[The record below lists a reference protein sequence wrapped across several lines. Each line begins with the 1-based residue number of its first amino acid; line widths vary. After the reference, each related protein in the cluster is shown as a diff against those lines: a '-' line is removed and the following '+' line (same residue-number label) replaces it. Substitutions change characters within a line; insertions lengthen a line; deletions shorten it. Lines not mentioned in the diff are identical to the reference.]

1 VSAPAPGAAPARPPR
16 LPALLA
22 AALLAATLVGVPV
35 QIYRAAALDFA
46 SASRDLLLAVF
57 AAGLVAF
64 AVLAL
69 VFLLAPA
76 GLRRSAGPLLVAVA
90 AYAWARSGFFPGPSV
105 NLDGTAVTADLST
118 GWAGLLV
125 PVAAGAL
132 LGALAV
138 RRPRDAA
145 SVLAVLLAGSIV
157 QSLAT
162 AASAW
167 GSKAPT
173 PGSAAA
179 SSLFEWSRRGNVL
192 VLVLD
197 AFQSD
202 VFEDVLQAEPRLRD
216 DLDGFRY
223 YRLAS
228 STAPTTYL
236 SVPTIHGGFGYRPGQ
251 SVLDFYDE
259 AIVEG
264 SVLNRLARAG
274 YRTSYSSIIGK
285 CPRSVD
291 DCTATVQLA
300 RTRVELLAT
309 EAAKLVDLGLY
320 RVLPD
325 APRQAVLRQG
335 RGPIA
340 VLTGW
345 TPLLDDAF
353 VQLAALE
360 RLRFAST
367 VTDSAPT
374 AKMVHTTLTHPPGM
388 LRADCSTGE
397 RRFDR
402 EAVRLQSQCAMRQV
416 VGLFQRLRSGGAYD
430 VTTIVILADHGY
442 TFESTRAVGSKD
454 PKFRRMVGS
463 FNPTVLVK
471 PAGARGPLTTSD
483 APIEIPDLPR
493 ALCGERECQ
502 PADVLRRLD
511 EVDARRR
518 RGIFW
523 YTWNNSYWGM
533 PQIPGLARY
542 WIEGDLFRVDS
553 WSRESASYEPGDPIE
568 FRRGGNLGA
577 YVGFGWARREA
588 TETAMADPQA
598 TVWLR
603 GRFDPS
609 REHLLVIEARPV
621 GDLEP
626 GSPAKVAVSVNG
638 IEVGQIAA
646 LGAGARFE
654 TYRFAVPASVLS
666 RSPDTLI
673 RFSAQAPGAAP
684 GRETARLS
692 LRSLELRP
700 QTPPLR

>member
-1 VSAPAPGAAPARPPR
+1 VSASAARAPVPPR
-16 LPALLA
+16 LPGLLA

-46 SASRDLLLAVF
+46 SASRDLLLVVF
-57 AAGLVAF
+57 AAGLLAF

-69 VFLLAPA
+69 VFLLLPA
-76 GLRRSAGPLLVAVA
+76 RVRRGAGPLLIAVAV
-90 AYAWARSGFFPGPSV
+90 YAWTRSGFFPGPSV
-105 NLDGTAVTADLST
+105 NLDGTAIAADLST
-118 GWAGLLV
+118 GGAGLLV

-132 LGALAV
+132 LAGLAARV
-138 RRPRDAA
+138 PRAA
-145 SVLAVLLAGSIV
+145 ATVLAVLLAGSLA
-157 QSLAT
+157 QSVAT

-167 GSKAPT
+167 RSKPPT
-173 PGSAAA
+173 PRRAA
-179 SSLFEWSRRGNVL
+179 SSLFEWSRKGNVL

-197 AFQSD
+197 AFGSD
-202 VFEDVLQAEPRLRD
+202 LFEDVLRAEPGLRGE
-216 DLDGFRY
+216 LDGFRY
-223 YRLAS
+223 YRMAS

-236 SVPTIHGGFGYRPGQ
+236 SLPTIHGGFAYRPGQ
-251 SVLDFYDE
+251 SVLDFYHE

-264 SVLNRLARAG
+264 SFLNHLAKAG
-274 YRTSYSSIIGK
+274 YRTSYSFVIAG
-285 CPRSVD
+285 CPRAVG

-300 RTRVELLAT
+300 RTRLEVLAT

-325 APRQAVLRQG
+325 APRQAVLRHG
-335 RGPIA
+335 LGPIA

-345 TPLLDDAF
+345 TPMLEGAF
-353 VQLAALE
+353 AQLAALE
-360 RLRFAST
+360 RLRSAST

-388 LRADCSTGE
+388 LRADCSVGE
-397 RRFDR
+397 WRSFGR
-402 EAVRLQSQCAMRQV
+402 EAVRLQSQCALRQV
-416 VGLFQRLRSGGAYD
+416 VGLFRRLRSGGAYD

-442 TFESTRAVGSKD
+442 TFESTRAMGSKD

-483 APIEIPDLPR
+483 APIELPDLPR
-493 ALCGERECQ
+493 ALCGERGCR

-523 YTWNNSYWGM
+523 YTWNNRFWGAA
-533 PQIPGLARY
+533 QIPGLARY
-542 WIEGDLFRVDS
+542 WIDGDLSRVES
-553 WSRESASYEPGDPIE
+553 WSREGVPYEPGDPIE
-568 FRRGGNLGA
+568 FRRGGNLGK
-577 YVGFGWARREA
+577 YVGFGWARREP

-603 GRFDPS
+603 GKFEPS
-609 REHLLVIEARPV
+609 REYLLVIEARPV
-621 GDLEP
+621 GELEP
-626 GSPAKVAVSVNG
+626 GSPAEVAVSVNG
-638 IEVGQIAA
+638 VEVGQVA
-646 LGAGARFE
+646 LGVGAGFE
-654 TYRFAVPASVLS
+654 TYRFPVPASVLS
-666 RSPDTLI
+666 RSADTLI
-673 RFSAQAPGAAP
+673 RFSAQAPGGVP

-700 QTPPLR
+700 

>member
-1 VSAPAPGAAPARPPR
+1 VSASAARAPVPPR
-16 LPALLA
+16 LPGLLA

-46 SASRDLLLAVF
+46 SASRDLLLVVF
-57 AAGLVAF
+57 AAGLLAF
-64 AVLAL
+64 AVPAL
-69 VFLLAPA
+69 VFLLLPA
-76 GLRRSAGPLLVAVA
+76 RVRRGAGPLLIAVAV
-90 AYAWARSGFFPGPSV
+90 YAWTRSGFFPGPSV
-105 NLDGTAVTADLST
+105 NLDGTAIAADLST
-118 GWAGLLV
+118 GGAGLLV

-132 LGALAV
+132 LAGLAARV
-138 RRPRDAA
+138 PRAA
-145 SVLAVLLAGSIV
+145 ATVLAVLVAGSLA
-157 QSLAT
+157 QSVAT

-167 GSKAPT
+167 SAKPPAPRR
-173 PGSAAA
+173 AA
-179 SSLFEWSRRGNVL
+179 SSLFEWSRKGNVL

-197 AFQSD
+197 AFGSD
-202 VFEDVLQAEPRLRD
+202 LFEDVLRAEPALRD
-216 DLDGFRY
+216 ELDGFRY
-223 YRLAS
+223 YRMAT

-236 SVPTIHGGFGYRPGQ
+236 SLPTIHGGFAYRPGQ
-251 SVLDFYDE
+251 SIRDFYDE
-259 AIVEG
+259 AIVDG
-264 SVLNRLARAG
+264 SFLNRLAKAG
-274 YRTSYSSIIGK
+274 YRTSYSFVIAG
-285 CPRSVD
+285 CPRSVG

-300 RTRVELLAT
+300 RTRLEVLAT

-325 APRQAVLRQG
+325 APRQAVLRHG

-345 TPLLDDAF
+345 TPMLDDAF

-360 RLRFAST
+360 RLRSAST

-388 LRADCSTGE
+388 LRADCSVGE
-397 RRFDR
+397 WRSFGR
-402 EAVRLQSQCAMRQV
+402 EAVRLQSQCALRQV
-416 VGLFQRLRSGGAYD
+416 VGLFRRLRSGGAYD

-442 TFESTRAVGSKD
+442 TFESTRATDSRD

-483 APIEIPDLPR
+483 APIELPDLPR
-493 ALCGERECQ
+493 ALCGERGCR

-523 YTWNNSYWGM
+523 YTWNNRFWGAA
-533 PQIPGLARY
+533 QIPGLARY
-542 WIEGDLFRVDS
+542 WIDGDLSRVES
-553 WSRESASYEPGDPIE
+553 WSREGVPYEPGDPIE
-568 FRRGGNLGA
+568 FRRGGNLGK
-577 YVGFGWARREA
+577 YVGFGWARREP

-603 GRFDPS
+603 GKFEPS
-609 REHLLVIEARPV
+609 REYLLVIEARPV
-621 GDLEP
+621 GGLEP
-626 GSPAKVAVSVNG
+626 GSPAEVAVSVNG
-638 IEVGQIAA
+638 VEVGQVA
-646 LGAGARFE
+646 LGAGAGFE
-654 TYRFAVPASVLS
+654 TYRFPVPASVLS
-666 RSPDTLI
+666 RSADTLI
-673 RFSAQAPGAAP
+673 RFSARAPGGVP
-684 GRETARLS
+684 GRGTARLS

-700 QTPPLR
+700 

>member
-1 VSAPAPGAAPARPPR
+1 VSASAVSASAAPAPVRPPR
-16 LPALLA
+16 LPGLLA
-22 AALLAATLVGVPV
+22 AGLLAATLVGVPV
-35 QIYRAAALDFA
+35 QIYGAAALDFA
-46 SASRDLLLAVF
+46 SASRDLLLVVF
-57 AAGLVAF
+57 AAGLLAF
-64 AVLAL
+64 VVLAL
-69 VFLLAPA
+69 VFLLLPA
-76 GLRRSAGPLLVAVA
+76 RVRRSAGPLLIAVAV
-90 AYAWARSGFFPGPSV
+90 YAWTRSGFFPGPSV
-105 NLDGTAVTADLST
+105 NLDGTAIAADLST

-125 PVAAGAL
+125 PIAAGAL
-132 LGALAV
+132 LAGLAARV
-138 RRPRDAA
+138 PRAA
-145 SVLAVLLAGSIV
+145 ATVLAVLLAGSLV
-157 QSLAT
+157 QSVAT

-167 GSKAPT
+167 GSRPPT
-173 PGSAAA
+173 PRSAK
-179 SSLFEWSRRGNVL
+179 SSLFEWSRKGNVL

-197 AFQSD
+197 AFGSD
-202 VFEDVLQAEPRLRD
+202 LFEDVLRAEPGLHD
-216 DLDGFRY
+216 ELDGFRY
-223 YRLAS
+223 YRMAS

-236 SVPTIHGGFGYRPGQ
+236 SVPTIHGGFAYRPGQ
-251 SVLDFYDE
+251 SIRDFYDE

-264 SVLNRLARAG
+264 SFLNRLAKAG
-274 YRTSYSSIIGK
+274 YRTSYSSVLGG
-285 CPRSVD
+285 CPRAVG
-291 DCTATVQLA
+291 DCTATAQVA
-300 RTRVELLAT
+300 RTRVEVLAM
-309 EAAKLVDLGLY
+309 EAVKLVDLGLY

-325 APRQAVLRQG
+325 APRQAVLRHG

-345 TPLLDDAF
+345 TPMLDDAF
-353 VQLAALE
+353 VQLAALQ
-360 RLRFAST
+360 RLRSAST

-388 LRADCSTGE
+388 LRADCSVGE
-397 RRFDR
+397 RRFAR
-402 EAVRLQSQCAMRQV
+402 EAVRLQSQCALRQV

-442 TFESTRAVGSKD
+442 TFESTRAMGSKD

-502 PADVLRRLD
+502 PANVLLRLD

-523 YTWNNSYWGM
+523 YTWNNRYWGAAR
-533 PQIPGLARY
+533 IPGLARY
-542 WIEGDLFRVDS
+542 WIEGDLSRVES
-553 WSRESASYEPGDPIE
+553 WSREGAPYEPGDPIE

-603 GRFDPS
+603 GKFEPS
-609 REHLLVIEARPV
+609 REYLLVIEARPV
-621 GDLEP
+621 GELEP

-638 IEVGQIAA
+638 VEVGQVA
-646 LGAGARFE
+646 LGAGAGFE
-654 TYRFAVPASVLS
+654 TYRFPVPASVLS
-666 RSPDTLI
+666 RAPDTLI
-673 RFSAQAPGAAP
+673 RFSAKAPGVVP

-700 QTPPLR
+700 

>member
-1 VSAPAPGAAPARPPR
+1 VSAAAAAAPACPPR
-16 LPALLA
+16 LPGLLA
-22 AALLAATLVGVPV
+22 AGLLAATLVGVPV
-35 QIYRAAALDFA
+35 QIYRAAAPDFA
-46 SASRDLLLAVF
+46 SASRDLLLVVF
-57 AAGLVAF
+57 AAGLLAF

-69 VFLLAPA
+69 VFLLLPA
-76 GLRRSAGPLLVAVA
+76 RARRSAGPLLIAVAV
-90 AYAWARSGFFPGPSV
+90 YAWTRSGFFPGPSV

-125 PVAAGAL
+125 PLAAGAL
-132 LGALAV
+132 LAGLAALV
-138 RRPRDAA
+138 PRAA
-145 SVLAVLLAGSIV
+145 ATVLAVLVAGSLV
-157 QSLAT
+157 QSVAT

-167 GSKAPT
+167 RSKPPT
-173 PGSAAA
+173 PRSAA
-179 SSLFEWSRRGNVL
+179 SSLFEWSRKGNVL

-197 AFQSD
+197 AFGSD
-202 VFEDVLQAEPRLRD
+202 LFEDVLRAEPGLRD
-216 DLDGFRY
+216 ELDGFRY
-223 YRLAS
+223 YRMAS

-236 SVPTIHGGFGYRPGQ
+236 SVPTIHCGFAYRPGQ
-251 SVLDFYDE
+251 SVLDFYNE

-264 SVLNRLARAG
+264 SFLNRLAKAG
-274 YRTSYSSIIGK
+274 YRTSYSSIIGG
-285 CPRSVD
+285 CPRSVG

-300 RTRVELLAT
+300 RSRVEVLAT
-309 EAAKLVDLGLY
+309 EAVKLLDLGLY

-325 APRQAVLRQG
+325 APRQAVLRHG

-345 TPLLDDAF
+345 TPLLDDAL

-360 RLRFAST
+360 RLRSAST

-397 RRFDR
+397 WRSFGR
-402 EAVRLQSQCAMRQV
+402 EAMRRQSQCAMRQV
-416 VGLFQRLRSGGAYD
+416 VGLFRRLRSGGAYD

-442 TFESTRAVGSKD
+442 TFESTRATDSRD

-502 PADVLRRLD
+502 PADVLLRLD

-523 YTWNNSYWGM
+523 YTWNNRFWGAA
-533 PQIPGLARY
+533 QIPGLARY
-542 WIEGDLFRVDS
+542 WIDGDLSRVES
-553 WSRESASYEPGDPIE
+553 WSREGVPYEPGDPIE
-568 FRRGGNLGA
+568 FRRGGNLGK
-577 YVGFGWARREA
+577 YVGFGWARREP

-603 GRFDPS
+603 GKFEPS
-609 REHLLVIEARPV
+609 REYLLVIEARPV
-621 GDLEP
+621 GELEP
-626 GSPAKVAVSVNG
+626 GSPAEVAVSVNG
-638 IEVGQIAA
+638 VEVGQVA
-646 LGAGARFE
+646 LGAGAGFE
-654 TYRFAVPASVLS
+654 TYRFPVPASVLS
-666 RSPDTLI
+666 RSADTLI
-673 RFSAQAPGAAP
+673 RFSARAPGGVP
-684 GRETARLS
+684 GRGTARLS

-700 QTPPLR
+700 